1 MNGNNNPSFSAGLVV
16 FKPTVK
22 CETID
27 PLYNVCGIISGYQ
40 HSFDSVYHGNNALEL
55 FVKANSGII
64 LVYDISNAI
73 KLIDANPIGFPVP
86 QEEAKKA

>member
-1 MNGNNNPSFSAGLVV
+1 LNGNNNPGFSAGLVV

-22 CETID
+22 CEAID

-40 HSFDSVYHGNNALEL
+40 HSFESVYLEDDALEL
-55 FVKANSGII
+55 LVKANSGII

-73 KLIDANPIGFPVP
+73 GLIDANPIGVPVP